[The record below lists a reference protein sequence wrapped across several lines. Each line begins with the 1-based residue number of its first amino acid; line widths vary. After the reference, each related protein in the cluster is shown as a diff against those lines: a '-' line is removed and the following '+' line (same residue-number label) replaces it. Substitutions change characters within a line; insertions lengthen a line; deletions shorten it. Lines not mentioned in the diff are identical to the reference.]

1 MTDAPPA
8 ALPFHLRVQKFLDKH
23 HRGPVFVPAF
33 SQRMT
38 ARWSQLKN
46 VPNVALVLAWSNL
59 SATFNA
65 AMVGSLG
72 DRWHVRQEATGC
84 GKSESVALWAS
95 MLPKHTAHPFS
106 HHHGLLIVVRTIQQT
121 ETMVQTI
128 NEHAQAQVARAH
140 HSGNKDHAPSRLG
153 PEEMLES
160 PVLVVCHAAY
170 EKGADDPDS
179 GSGSIFRA
187 FHVWPSSPTGY
198 RRGVII
204 DEAIDFISFTQVTL
218 DDVDLLLRVVDT
230 PGADNREQVQ
240 ALRQLRDFL
249 FAEAEMEMEAK
260 KDGEKLTVMLSNT
273 EGTSYTCHPYQRF
286 SLLWGKQ
293 GLAETNLAPL
303 RDVIKSAPIDYK
315 VLRRKDPVEK
325 SFLRERLLDI
335 LNSAQ
340 RTLQNW
346 AFYSRED
353 GREEVGPAVYTAS
366 VLPGLREIREG
377 QRPGVVVLDA
387 TAGQSPVYSLFGAIV
402 HPTDPNIRTYRNA
415 TLHVAFVPA
424 AGKRHL
430 TNHAKEE
437 VPKLIANLQMLLERE
452 RKLFVLTF
460 KGVAPHVLG
469 YKNDT
474 AFPNLMVEHY
484 GNVNGRNDFSA
495 CDAGCLFGV
504 FRYPKSWSTAIYF
517 ALKGEQGW
525 RWFYSDEGK
534 NIRRELELGQVAAE
548 TIQGLNRTS
557 TRGCINN
564 QGDCRPTDLF
574 LTLTDNPQG
583 RAILSRIRAAMP
595 AINVKT
601 WLYSLATVTHLRKTN
616 HEGMLVAYAQA
627 MVEGKHRASEVRQ
640 SLGIG
645 VKAWERLVDKIKEA
659 DSTLAFA
666 LLEVDVTYSSDPQRP
681 RLGAFFNKSNKESN
695 ARP

>member
-1 MTDAPPA
+1 
-8 ALPFHLRVQKFLDKH
+8 
-23 HRGPVFVPAF
+23 
-33 SQRMT
+33 MT

-46 VPNVALVLAWSNL
+46 VPSTTLIHAWGNLAS
-59 SATFNA
+59 TFNA
-65 AMVGSLG
+65 AMVGALG

-84 GKSESVALWAS
+84 GKSESLALWAS
-95 MLPKHTAHPFS
+95 MLPTHTAQPFS
-106 HHHGLLIVVRTIQQT
+106 PHHGLLIVVRTIQQT

-128 NEHAQAQVARAH
+128 NGHGGAVIARAH
-140 HSGNKDHAPSRLG
+140 HSGNKEHAPSRLS
-153 PEEMLES
+153 PQEMLEV

-170 EKGADDPDS
+170 ERGADDPDS
-179 GSGSIFRA
+179 GSGSLFRA

-230 PGADNREQVQ
+230 PGTDCRAQVQ
-240 ALRQLRDFL
+240 ALRQLREFL
-249 FAEAEMEMEAK
+249 FAEAEMEMDFK
-260 KDGEKLTVMLSNT
+260 KNGDRLTVQLSNPD
-273 EGTSYTCHPYQRF
+273 GTYTSHPYQRF
-286 SLLWGKQ
+286 SLLWGKR
-293 GLAETNLAPL
+293 GLVIPEEAGMETDLTPL
-303 RDVIKSAPIDYK
+303 REAIKTAPIDYK
-315 VLRRKDPVEK
+315 VFRRKDPVEK
-325 SFLRERLLDI
+325 SILQERLLDI
-335 LNSAQ
+335 LTSAQ

-353 GREEVGPAVYTAS
+353 GREEVGPALYTAS
-366 VLPGLREIREG
+366 VLPGLREIPEG

-387 TAGQSPVYSLFGAIV
+387 TAGQSPVYSLFGAVV
-402 HPTDPNIRTYRNA
+402 HPTAANIRTYRNA

-437 VPKLIANLQMLLERE
+437 VPKLIANLQTILDRE

-460 KGVAPHVLG
+460 KGVAPHIIG
-469 YKNDT
+469 YKNES

-484 GNVNGRNDFSA
+484 GNVNGRNDFSS

-534 NIRRELELGQVAAE
+534 KVRRELELGQVAAE

-564 QGDCRPTDLF
+564 LGDCQPTDLF

-595 AINVKT
+595 GINVKQ
-601 WLYSLATVTHLRKTN
+601 WRYSLATANHLRKTN
-616 HEGMLVAYAQA
+616 HEAMLVAYAQT

-640 SLGIG
+640 TLGIG
-645 VKAWERLVDKIKEA
+645 LKAWERLIEKLKAAGSPLTAALAEA
-659 DSTLAFA
+659 G
-666 LLEVDVTYSSDPQRP
+666 VTYSSDPQRP
-681 RLGAFFNKSNKESN
+681 RLGAFFIKSN
-695 ARP
+695 